1 MTRIDFYFNAP
12 DKLGMA
18 ATLARKAYAKKN
30 RLLVYT
36 SDAAQ
41 LDAFDKLLWTAPAT
55 GFLPHCRLGAKAA
68 AETPILLSNDT
79 RMDADAVP
87 HHDVLMNLDHDCPAN
102 FSRFERLLEIVSRD
116 DADDRARA
124 RARLKFY
131 RDRGY
136 EIVTTDIAT
145 LKSAA
150 KEPA

>member
-12 DKLGMA
+12 DKLGVA

-36 SDAAQ
+36 RDAAQ
-41 LDAFDKLLWTAPAT
+41 LDAFDKLLWTVPAT
-55 GFLPHCRLGAKAA
+55 GFLPHCRLGSKLAG
-68 AETPILLSNDT
+68 ETPVVLSGDA
-79 RMDADAVP
+79 RMDAGNLP
-87 HHDVLMNLDHDCPAN
+87 HHDVLMNLDDECPAN
-102 FSRFERLLEIVSRD
+102 FSRFERVVEIVSRD
-116 DADDRARA
+116 DGDDRVRARA
-124 RARLKFY
+124 RHKFY